1 MKNNTPRHAGEWSDL
16 ETIGDVRRGLR
27 WTILSVAADKMETRK
42 GAALGQL
49 LLYML
54 KAMESEAMDKRLA
67 EIEHRLDHLTTS
79 ETAHD
84 TDRTTATH

>member
-1 MKNNTPRHAGEWSDL
+1 MKNDTPPRQAGEWSDL
-16 ETIGDVRRGLR
+16 ETVGDVRRGLR

-54 KAMESEAMDKRLA
+54 KAMESEALDQRLA
-67 EIEHRLDHLTTS
+67 AIERKLDAMT
-79 ETAHD
+79 EVARD